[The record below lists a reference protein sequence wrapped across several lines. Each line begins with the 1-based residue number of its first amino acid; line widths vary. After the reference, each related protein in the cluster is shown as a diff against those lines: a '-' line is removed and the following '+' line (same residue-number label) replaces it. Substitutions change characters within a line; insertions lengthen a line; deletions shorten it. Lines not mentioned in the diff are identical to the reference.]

1 MRPFNVFVPS
11 VNSNY
16 ASFGRACARGYA
28 NARGISIAEEEA
40 GQQTLQV
47 ASCSQQLLSLPA
59 LVSLFF
65 SALSSPAA
73 FRGRKRSLRESLGK
87 LL

>member
-1 MRPFNVFVPS
+1 MRPFSVFVPS

-47 ASCSQQLLSLPA
+47 ASCSQQLLLFLGAFIPGSLQRA
-59 LVSLFF
+59 
-65 SALSSPAA
+65 
-73 FRGRKRSLRESLGK
+73 
-87 LL
+87 